1 MLQLHYT
8 RRIKLVRGNREEE
21 ILEAAIKIF
30 SEKGFSAATT
40 SEIAKEAGVA
50 EGTIFRYFKTK
61 KDILIK
67 VMTKVLEI
75 LGEKLIIER
84 LTNLFE
90 ENKEKSE
97 RDILIIILKD
107 RLEMFE
113 KYWDMIKIVATEM
126 QFHEDLREA
135 FMKSV
140 VTKGKNVVETFLSTG
155 VNKGVFREVDTTI
168 ALRSLIGMVGIYV
181 IQNQVFPEI
190 INMDKDKQIEEMVD
204 LFLYGISKKN

>member
-1 MLQLHYT
+1 M
-8 RRIKLVRGNREEE
+8 VRGNREEE

-84 LTNLFE
+84 LTKLFE

-107 RLEMFE
+107 RLELFE

-126 QFHEDLREA
+126 QFHKDLREV
-135 FMKSV
+135 FINNV
-140 VTKGKNVVETFLSTG
+140 VVKGKNVVEAFLSTG
-155 VNKGVFREVDTTI
+155 VKKGVFREVDTTI

-181 IQNQVFPEI
+181 IQNQAFPEVI
-190 INMDKDKQIEEMVD
+190 DMEKDKQIEEMVD

>member
-1 MLQLHYT
+1 M
-8 RRIKLVRGNREEE
+8 VRGNREEE

-67 VMTKVLEI
+67 VMAKVVEI

-84 LTNLFE
+84 LTKLLE

-97 RDILIIILKD
+97 REILITIVKD

-126 QFHEDLREA
+126 QFHKDLREV
-135 FMKSV
+135 FIKSV
-140 VTKGKNVVETFLSTG
+140 VTKGKDIVENFINAG
-155 VNKGVFREVDTTI
+155 VSKGVFRKVDTAI

-181 IQNQVFPEI
+181 IQSQVFPEV
-190 INMDKDKQIEEMVD
+190 INMDKDRQIEEMVD
-204 LFLYGISKKN
+204 LFLYGLSKKN

>member
-1 MLQLHYT
+1 M
-8 RRIKLVRGNREEE
+8 VRGNREEE

-107 RLEMFE
+107 RLELFE

-126 QFHEDLREA
+126 QFHEDLREV
-135 FMKSV
+135 FIKNV
-140 VTKGKNVVETFLSTG
+140 VVKGKNVVETFLSTG

-181 IQNQVFPEI
+181 IQNQVFPEV

-204 LFLYGISKKN
+204 LFLYGLSKKN

>member
-1 MLQLHYT
+1 M
-8 RRIKLVRGNREEE
+8 VRGNREEE

-90 ENKEKSE
+90 DNKEKSE

-126 QFHEDLREA
+126 QFHKDLREV
-135 FMKSV
+135 FIKNV
-140 VTKGKNVVETFLSTG
+140 VTKGKNVVETFLSAG
-155 VNKGVFREVDTTI
+155 VSKGVFREVDTTI

-181 IQNQVFPEI
+181 IQNQVFPEV
-190 INMDKDKQIEEMVD
+190 INMDKDRQIEEMVD

>member
-1 MLQLHYT
+1 M
-8 RRIKLVRGNREEE
+8 VRGNREEE

-67 VMTKVLEI
+67 VMAKVVEI

-84 LTNLFE
+84 LTKLLE

-97 RDILIIILKD
+97 REILITIVKD

-126 QFHEDLREA
+126 QFHKDLREV
-135 FMKSV
+135 FIKSV
-140 VTKGKNVVETFLSTG
+140 VTKGKDIVENFINTG
-155 VNKGVFREVDTTI
+155 VSKGVFRKVDTAI

-181 IQNQVFPEI
+181 IQSQVFPEV
-190 INMDKDKQIEEMVD
+190 INMDKDRQIEEMVD
-204 LFLYGISKKN
+204 LFLYGLSKKN

>member
-1 MLQLHYT
+1 M
-8 RRIKLVRGNREEE
+8 VRGNREEE

-97 RDILIIILKD
+97 REILIIILKD
-107 RLEMFE
+107 RLELFE

-126 QFHEDLREA
+126 QFHQDLREV
-135 FMKSV
+135 FIKSV
-140 VTKGKNVVETFLSTG
+140 VTKGKDIVENFINTG
-155 VNKGVFREVDTTI
+155 VSKGVFRKVDTAV

-181 IQNQVFPEI
+181 IQSQVFPEV
-190 INMDKDKQIEEMVD
+190 INIDKDKQIEEMVD
-204 LFLYGISKKN
+204 LFLYGLSKKN